1 MNFYITCKEVDLLF
15 KLFLSDDIRKTKES
29 NLCCVDYAN

>member
-29 NLCCVDYAN
+29 N